1 MCISSQPWVHEWQM
15 QMHLPFCFNRE
26 KHLLQRTIILTYF
39 FHTLLTVGCQ
49 HLQIILQSFN
59 PNQKQTY
66 KTYIQYVYFIY
77 LLNPSV
83 CIRPYSI

>member
-39 FHTLLTVGCQ
+39 FPHTSHCWVSTPPN
-49 HLQIILQSFN
+49 HPPIL
-59 PNQKQTY
+59 
-66 KTYIQYVYFIY
+66 
-77 LLNPSV
+77 
-83 CIRPYSI
+83 